1 MFLKEFNQKGVK
13 KIAKV
18 NKMLKEEF
26 GVSLKTAGFPKKAK
40 LDSLLE
46 TANASIN
53 KIINHRNHR
62 RHNICQ
68 RGRG

>member
-53 KIINHRNHR
+53 KIKS
-62 RHNICQ
+62 
-68 RGRG
+68 